1 MRFNPRFIIAAVVA
15 LIAAVTYYS
24 QRSTNEVT
32 GEVQHVSISPDQEAA
47 LGLQAVPEMTQQ
59 FGGEVDHP
67 VNDYVESV
75 GQRVVRQSEA
85 SRGPYE
91 YDFHVLADPET
102 INAFA
107 LPGGQVFIT
116 LGLLRRLTSEA
127 ELAGVL
133 GHEVGHVVG
142 RHGAEH
148 LSKQQLTAGLVGAV
162 GVATYD
168 PENPQGSQQRAI
180 MAAAIAQMVNMKFGR
195 EDELESDALGV
206 RFMKAAGYDPRGM
219 TRLMQVLAEGGG
231 SRGQPEF
238 FSTHPSPENRMERLE
253 AVIQQ
258 AGGPGGETGEER
270 FRQEVLRYTQ

>member
-1 MRFNPRFIIAAVVA
+1 MRLSPRIIIAVVVA
-15 LIAAVTYYS
+15 LLAAVSYYAS
-24 QRSTNEVT
+24 RSTNEVT

-59 FGGEVDHP
+59 FGGELDHP
-67 VNDYVESV
+67 MNDYVESV

-85 SRGPYE
+85 AGGPYT

-148 LSKQQLTAGLVGAV
+148 LAKQQLTAGLVGAV

-168 PENPQGSQQRAI
+168 PENPAASQQRAA
-180 MAAAIAQMVNMKFGR
+180 MAAAVAQMVNMKYGR
-195 EDELESDALGV
+195 EDELESDVLGV
-206 RFMKAAGYDPRGM
+206 RFMTAAGYDARGM
-219 TRLMQVLAEGGG
+219 LRLMQVLAEGGG
-231 SRGQPEF
+231 GRQPEF
-238 FSTHPSPENRMERLE
+238 FSTHPSPENRMERLQ
-253 AVIQQ
+253 ALINQNR
-258 AGGPGGETGEER
+258 AGGDLGEER
-270 FRQEVLRYTQ
+270 FRDAVLRHTS

>member
-1 MRFNPRFIIAAVVA
+1 MRLNPRIIIAVVVA
-15 LIAAVTYYS
+15 LLSAVTYYS
-24 QRSTNEVT
+24 TRSTNEVT

-59 FGGEVDHP
+59 FGGELDHP
-67 VNDYVESV
+67 MNDYVESV

-85 SRGPYE
+85 ASGPYT

-148 LSKQQLTAGLVGAV
+148 LAKQQLTAGLVGAV

-168 PENPQGSQQRAI
+168 PENPGASQ
-180 MAAAIAQMVNMKFGR
+180 
-195 EDELESDALGV
+195 
-206 RFMKAAGYDPRGM
+206 
-219 TRLMQVLAEGGG
+219 
-231 SRGQPEF
+231 
-238 FSTHPSPENRMERLE
+238 
-253 AVIQQ
+253 
-258 AGGPGGETGEER
+258 
-270 FRQEVLRYTQ
+270 